1 MGHRISAAG
10 IQPDRA
16 KVAAILDMPPP
27 DDVHGVRRLCGMV
40 QYLAKFLPNLAS
52 DLEPVR
58 ALTKKECEW
67 NWTRECDEALR
78 LVKEKVTKAPV
89 LAFFNPNKELVL
101 QVDSSKSGIGAVIMQ
116 DGQPIEYASRAL
128 TPSEQNWAQLEKEA
142 LALVYGLER
151 FDQYTYGRAVR
162 VQNDHKPLETILR
175 KPLSQASR
183 RVQALMMRL
192 YRYDFRFQ
200 YVQGTQ
206 LFIADALSRAYVPNP
221 IDDVCVLAIS
231 SLTNI
236 ADKTRMEVQEAT
248 KKDPGMQVLL
258 RVIRE
263 GWPERKN
270 DVPECVRMYFD
281 VRDTLSEQDGVVLK
295 GERILVPQAL
305 RNEMRKRL
313 HAAHL
318 GYDSMLRRARELLF
332 WPGMAQD
339 IKQTADSCEACQ
351 QMKPCN
357 QKETL
362 IQHGES
368 PRPWMKVGT
377 DLFEC
382 DGRAYLL
389 TVDYYSSFI
398 EVDYLTGTTAND
410 VITKLQGQFAR
421 YGIPAEIVSDQGPQY
436 TSAQFQQM
444 TEEWGITHTMSS
456 PGHHQSNGKAEAAVK
471 TVKHM
476 LYKCLQNNS
485 NPYMAMLELRNT
497 PMQDTGLSPT
507 QMMFGHFTR
516 TRLPAVN
523 DGEVNKKQSAEAKKK
538 RRRRRRTVKKC
549 YNKQAKD
556 LTTLSAG
563 QTVFFQHVPGQRWRK
578 GTIRSRDGDR
588 EYIVEGDNGGVYQRN
603 RVHMRPTSI
612 KSTPTLLMDANAL
625 DHALEQTAVPVSAAA
640 NREPGP
646 PDIALDVSEPMVT
659 PTRPQRVRNRP
670 VWLDSYVTDF

>member
-1 MGHRISAAG
+1 
-10 IQPDRA
+10 
-16 KVAAILDMPPP
+16 
-27 DDVHGVRRLCGMV
+27 
-40 QYLAKFLPNLAS
+40 
-52 DLEPVR
+52 
-58 ALTKKECEW
+58 
-67 NWTRECDEALR
+67 
-78 LVKEKVTKAPV
+78 
-89 LAFFNPNKELVL
+89 
-101 QVDSSKSGIGAVIMQ
+101 
-116 DGQPIEYASRAL
+116 
-128 TPSEQNWAQLEKEA
+128 
-142 LALVYGLER
+142 
-151 FDQYTYGRAVR
+151 
-162 VQNDHKPLETILR
+162 
-175 KPLSQASR
+175 
-183 RVQALMMRL
+183 
-192 YRYDFRFQ
+192 
-200 YVQGTQ
+200 
-206 LFIADALSRAYVPNP
+206 
-221 IDDVCVLAIS
+221 
-231 SLTNI
+231 
-236 ADKTRMEVQEAT
+236 
-248 KKDPGMQVLL
+248 
-258 RVIRE
+258 
-263 GWPERKN
+263 
-270 DVPECVRMYFD
+270 
-281 VRDTLSEQDGVVLK
+281 
-295 GERILVPQAL
+295 
-305 RNEMRKRL
+305 MRKRL

-368 PRPWMKVGT
+368 PRPWMKIGT

-436 TSAQFQQM
+436 TSAQFKQM

-523 DGEVNKKQSAEAKKK
+523 DGEVSKKQSAEAKKK

-549 YNKQAKD
+549 YNKRAKD

-625 DHALEQTAVPVSAAA
+625 DHALEQAAVPVSAAA

-646 PDIALDVSEPMVT
+646 PDIALDVSEPLVT